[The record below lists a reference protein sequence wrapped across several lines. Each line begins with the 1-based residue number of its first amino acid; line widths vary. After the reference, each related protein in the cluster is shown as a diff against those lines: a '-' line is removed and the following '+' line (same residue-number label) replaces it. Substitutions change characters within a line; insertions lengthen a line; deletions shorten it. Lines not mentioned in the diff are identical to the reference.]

1 MVCHLLAP
9 HKVME
14 GPVLHDGLAWIPHAR
29 PAPLR
34 SWGRT
39 TRLWCGVGP
48 AWHAQPTA
56 RARRA
61 AAVPG
66 LGLSPARGGD
76 TAHHL
81 GSTTHHQGR
90 ETHPQSHKTLQKREP
105 GYSEPPD
112 CAPQGHCGAQSCP
125 CIFVPGVA
133 AAWGQT
139 PHIALLWVTQGHKL
153 LKPPPHAGGPQ
164 PPLPGPSCVQPP
176 PQVPS
181 APRGP
186 CATDHMWGS
195 SRSCLHSDPQ
205 P

>member
-9 HKVME
+9 HKGME

-39 TRLWCGVGP
+39 TQLWCGVGP

-66 LGLSPARGGD
+66 LGLSPACGGNP
-76 TAHHL
+76 AHHL

-105 GYSEPPD
+105 GYSTPRLCTLGTLWGTVLSLHLCPWGGSSMGTD
-112 CAPQGHCGAQSCP
+112 PTHCPAVGDTGPQTA
-125 CIFVPGVA
+125 
-133 AAWGQT
+133 QT
-139 PHIALLWVTQGHKL
+139 PSPCWRAPAPAARPLLGAAPSTGALCSQGTMCH
-153 LKPPPHAGGPQ
+153 PPYVGK
-164 PPLPGPSCVQPP
+164 
-176 PQVPS
+176 
-181 APRGP
+181 
-186 CATDHMWGS
+186 
-195 SRSCLHSDPQ
+195 
-205 P
+205 